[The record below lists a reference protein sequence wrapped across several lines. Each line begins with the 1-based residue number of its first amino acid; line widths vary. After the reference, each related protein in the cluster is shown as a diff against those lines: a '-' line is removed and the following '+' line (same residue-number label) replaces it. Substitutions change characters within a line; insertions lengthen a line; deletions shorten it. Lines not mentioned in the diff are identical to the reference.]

1 MLAAW
6 TKNADWDLD
15 DDEAEK
21 IASRAAN
28 VARHYDVPEVAQKSK
43 DWVMFIQAMGA
54 IYGPRV
60 MSTVYE
66 ARQRNAPPPA
76 QHRAAP
82 QNVTAPNT
90 PAPVE
95 VVARAAEGSRAEAPP
110 NLMQR
115 PPLANGADVV
125 QPRQQPG
132 LPHVALKPN

>member
-15 DDEAEK
+15 DDEAQK
-21 IASRAAN
+21 IATRAAN

-43 DWVMFIQAMGA
+43 DWIMFIQAMGA
-54 IYGPRV
+54 IYGPRI
-60 MSTVYE
+60 MATVYD
-66 ARQRNAPPPA
+66 ARVRNTKPAPL
-76 QHRAAP
+76 HHAAP
-82 QNVTAPNT
+82 QNVAAPNT
-90 PAPVE
+90 PAAPE
-95 VVARAAEGSRAEAPP
+95 AVARAAEGSRAEAPP
-110 NLMQR
+110 NMMTR